1 MNDVTLQQYV
11 RNLLQVYQ
19 SGNFADA
26 EKHALNF
33 TCQYPNHPF
42 GWKVLG
48 AIMSQLGKKNKAVS
62 ANKKAVKLSS
72 KDAEAHSNLG
82 ASLEQIGKLKEA
94 HSSYKEAIS
103 LKPDY
108 AQAHYNLGINLQTQ
122 GRFHEAK
129 ISYRN
134 VLKLMPQNVL
144 AHNNLGTTFKELK
157 RFDEAEKE
165 YRLAISIKSDY
176 AEAHNNLGNILQ
188 ELGRLDE
195 AELSLEQAISLK
207 SNYVEAYYNLG
218 ITYQE
223 NGKTIQAMESYNQ
236 AIILKPN
243 FARAHSSLG
252 VLFQELGSLK
262 KAELSCRKAILYEP
276 DYAIAYY
283 NLGVTLQ
290 KIGKKDETIQCYK
303 QAIKLSPNFANAY
316 LNLFDVFEKNNEI
329 DNAQKI
335 LRNANG
341 KVTEKKADFLY
352 YEAFIQF
359 RKEEYDLAEN
369 LLKKINKDKLSINKK
384 TNFLKFKA
392 NFYHHKKDYDSAF
405 EGFKSMNKN
414 ILNSPEYDI
423 QTAEKFF
430 NQQIKKVSQI
440 KKLLHRP
447 FMKSEI
453 NPNYYQPTFLIGF
466 PRSGT
471 TLLDTILRS
480 HSKVD
485 VVEEQPMVQ
494 LMKKS
499 FDFGA
504 SSSIA
509 SIETMSTQM
518 TEKLSN
524 IYLEKFKKYCQI
536 NPGNVSIDKLPL
548 NILEVPIINKVFP
561 EAKFIFAVRHPFD
574 CIMSCWMQNFKLNPA
589 MSNMIDLDRIVDF
602 YCLSMELLSLSISR
616 YNLNIHKIRYEDLVV
631 NFKGE
636 ISNLLNFLDL
646 NWEDELKD
654 YQKTALSR
662 ARINTPS
669 YSQVVKPIY
678 NTASY
683 RWKNYEEQLVP
694 YKSRLDPWL
703 KSFGYVG

>member
-1 MNDVTLQQYV
+1 MNDVTLQKFM

-19 SGNFADA
+19 SGKFADA
-26 EKHALNF
+26 EKHAVNF
-33 TCQYPNHPF
+33 TRQYPYHPF

-48 AIMSQLGKKNKAVS
+48 TIMSQLGKKDKAVS

-94 HSSYKEAIS
+94 QSSYKKAIS

-108 AQAHYNLGINLQTQ
+108 AQAHYNLGVNLQTQ
-122 GRFHEAK
+122 GRFNEAK

-134 VLKLMPQNVL
+134 VLKLMPQNIL
-144 AHNNLGTTFKELK
+144 AHNNLGTIFKELK
-157 RFDEAEKE
+157 KFDEAEKE
-165 YRLAISIKSDY
+165 YRLAISIKYDY

-195 AELSLEQAISLK
+195 AEVSLKQAISLN
-207 SNYVEAYYNLG
+207 SNYIEAYYNLG

-223 NGKTIQAMESYNQ
+223 KGKPIQAMESYNQ
-236 AIILKPN
+236 AITLKHN
-243 FARAHSSLG
+243 FARAHNSLG
-252 VLFQELGSLK
+252 VLFQEQGSLK

-276 DYAIAYY
+276 DYAIAHY
-283 NLGVTLQ
+283 NLGVILQ

-316 LNLFDVFEKNNEI
+316 LNLFDVFEKNNKV
-329 DNAQKI
+329 DDALQI

-341 KVTEKKADFLY
+341 KVTEKKADFLF

-359 RKEEYDLAEN
+359 RKEEYNLSEN

-384 TNFLKFKA
+384 INFLKFKA
-392 NFYHHKKDYDSAF
+392 NFYHYKKDYESAF
-405 EGFKSMNKN
+405 ETYKAMNES
-414 ILNSPEYDI
+414 ILNSAEYDTQI
-423 QTAEKFF
+423 AEKYF

-440 KKLLHRP
+440 QHLSQTPLV
-447 FMKSEI
+447 KSEI
-453 NPNYYQPTFLIGF
+453 NPDYYQPTFLIGF

-494 LMKKS
+494 IMKNS
-499 FDFGA
+499 FDA
-504 SSSIA
+504 RDLSSIDTV
-509 SIETMSTQM
+509 ETISTQM
-518 TEKLSN
+518 IEKLSN
-524 IYLEKFKKYCQI
+524 IYLEEFKKYCQI
-536 NPGNVSIDKLPL
+536 NPSNISIDKFPL
-548 NILEVPIINKVFP
+548 NILEVSLINKVFP
-561 EAKFIFAVRHPFD
+561 EAKFILAIRHPFD

-589 MSNMIDLDRIVDF
+589 MSNMIDLNRIVDF
-602 YCLSMELLSLSISR
+602 YCLSMEILSLSISR
-616 YNLNIHKIRYEDLVV
+616 YNLNIHSIRYEDLIV
-631 NFKGE
+631 NFKAE

-662 ARINTPS
+662 DKIYTPS

-678 NTASY
+678 NTAAY
-683 RWKNYEEQLVP
+683 RWKNYEEQLLP
-694 YKSRLDPWL
+694 YKSQIEPWL
-703 KSFGYVG
+703 KSFGYVK